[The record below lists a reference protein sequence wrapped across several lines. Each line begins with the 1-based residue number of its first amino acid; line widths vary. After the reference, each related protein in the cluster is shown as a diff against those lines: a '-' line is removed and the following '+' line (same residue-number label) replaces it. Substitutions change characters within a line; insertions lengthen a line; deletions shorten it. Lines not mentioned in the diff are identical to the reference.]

1 MPIFP
6 SIDARFIVIT
16 SDEHAPPVLERGAW
30 ATRPEIRGDFEAAA
44 EAVTDWCEAN
54 HQYGIVR
61 ISAGDTLDSAEPS
74 PDRLRWLAEYFDQHL
89 QFCKAYYYIQGQHDM
104 ASRCPQVSWLSV
116 ICRNPKMQYA
126 NGNVLEIAGRKF
138 LFHDHTTAATL
149 FGFIEQVLQE
159 LDVPDDESATLIS
172 HQLWYPWL
180 PASRMYP
187 SLKAL
192 PPAITSVFSGDY
204 HVQKDE
210 VITTNF
216 GCNLRAVSIGPFN
229 IQDLS
234 EPPEGR
240 FIVIDTQDWS
250 VQSVPLPRRTVVRVD
265 LQTEDDLAT
274 FARYADSLPS
284 TPTHSFERPIIRVA
298 YRTSIENAVKVMVES
313 CENKAHL
320 FSVPIA
326 NVEGVNLAQVYRRGN
341 YDDVVQCVNAS
352 GMAPQGTRVR
362 DIVDT
367 SLEAKDKKTL
377 MDRLNELR
385 LSSQKT

>member
-1 MPIFP
+1 VLKLTP
-6 SIDARFIVIT
+6 IDARFIVIT

-30 ATRPEIRGDFEAAA
+30 GSRPEIRGDFEAAA

-61 ISAGDTLDSAEPS
+61 ISAGDTLDSSEPS
-74 PDRLRWLAEYFDQHL
+74 PDRLRWLAEYFEQHL

-104 ASRCPQVSWLSV
+104 AVRCPQVSWLSV
-116 ICRNPKMQYA
+116 VCRNPKMQYVNQGVA
-126 NGNVLEIAGRKF
+126 SISGRKF

-149 FGFIEQVLQE
+149 FGFIEQVLE
-159 LDVPDDESATLIS
+159 SEATAEDEKVTLIA

-192 PPAITSVFSGDY
+192 PVEVTSVFSGDY

-216 GCNLRAVSIGPFN
+216 GHNVRCVSVGPFN
-229 IQDLS
+229 IQDIS

-240 FIVIDTQDWS
+240 FIVIDTSDWS
-250 VQSVPLPRRTVVRVD
+250 VQSVPLPRRPVIRVD
-265 LQTEDDLAT
+265 LHTEDDLAK
-274 FARYADSLPS
+274 FVHYAASLPNCAL
-284 TPTHSFERPIIRVA
+284 HAFERPIIRVA
-298 YRTSIENAVKVMVES
+298 YRTAIENVVKTLIEV
-313 CENKAHL
+313 CEHKAHL

-326 NVEGVNLAQVYRRGN
+326 AVEGVNLLQVYRRGN
-341 YDDVVQCVNAS
+341 HDDVVQCVEAS

-367 SLEAKDKKTL
+367 VLEIKDRKVL

-385 LSSQKT
+385 LTSAKS